1 MKVVGAAISCL
12 LFWGIGLLLFRLS
25 ATLQGIT
32 AGRLM
37 REWPQNFLVG
47 WIGAILA
54 PVLFGLLLISIL
66 GIILIPFYLLM
77 LLVAGLIS
85 YLAAAL
91 WAGHRLLPPKP
102 GQRINA
108 VGFLLGLAAMQLLWA
123 SGIWWAWLPVFLLW
137 LLAWGGLLRGG
148 RQLFK

>member
-1 MKVVGAAISCL
+1 MNELSPPERL
-12 LFWGIGLLLFRLS
+12 LPHKPPFLF
-25 ATLQGIT
+25 ID
-32 AGRLM
+32 
-37 REWPQNFLVG
+37 EV
-47 WIGAILA
+47 LA
-54 PVLFGLLLISIL
+54 PVFLALLLISIL

-77 LLVAGLIS
+77 LVVAGFVS

-91 WAGHRLLPPKP
+91 WAGHRLLPPKA

-108 VGFLLGLAAMQLLWA
+108 LGFLLGLAAMQLLWA
-123 SGIWWAWLPVFLLW
+123 SGIWWAWLPVLLLW